1 MFVGIKKKKER
12 VCSPLYK
19 GAIIVDFSFSC
30 QITVCIA
37 YNNNNSHNYVL
48 HVEKIIEVFL

>member
-1 MFVGIKKKKER
+1 MFVGIKKKER
-12 VCSPLYK
+12 VCSSLYK

>member
-1 MFVGIKKKKER
+1 MYVRGYKKKER
-12 VCSPLYK
+12 VCSSLYK
-19 GAIIVDFSFSC
+19 GAIIADFSFSC

-37 YNNNNSHNYVL
+37 SNNNSHNYVL